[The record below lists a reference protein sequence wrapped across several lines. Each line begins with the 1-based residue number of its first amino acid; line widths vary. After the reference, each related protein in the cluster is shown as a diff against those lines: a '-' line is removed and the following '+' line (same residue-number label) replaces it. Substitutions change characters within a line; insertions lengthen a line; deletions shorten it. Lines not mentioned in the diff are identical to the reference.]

1 LASAADDILDYY
13 ETESIT
19 PLGKITPAGV
29 DPCWSCGFGDACVQG
44 SPPPLARGQYGLYN
58 YPYHSRLPA
67 AEGFRIVPEI
77 VPPPVEQQQDVMG
90 EADRL
95 GALIAAELIKR
106 DAGREST
113 LEAALP
119 GASSMPP
126 LPRLDALTGRSAA
139 LGWVTDEQRQQ
150 HLLRLI
156 SAGIDFA
163 MPVDSDDEL
172 FARAVETIEVALETA
187 KALVRQ
193 AGAARV
199 DDVVNRAASDSSL
212 MLRREQLVDIL
223 SAVPGFAW
231 LEKKRGWFWLSEVG
245 KNVAVTRVTKILSVA
260 PRIEVERLHE
270 GIRRDYRT
278 EDFVMPENVLLA
290 LCAQLAMCTVEGQT
304 VVATEA
310 IDPAAVLEGAEME
323 LVRLLQTHG
332 PIVDRGELKELADG
346 AGIGEPSFYSRT
358 RYSPVIEEFSDGRLG
373 LRGA

>member
-1 LASAADDILDYY
+1 
-13 ETESIT
+13 
-19 PLGKITPAGV
+19 
-29 DPCWSCGFGDACVQG
+29 
-44 SPPPLARGQYGLYN
+44 
-58 YPYHSRLPA
+58 
-67 AEGFRIVPEI
+67 
-77 VPPPVEQQQDVMG
+77 
-90 EADRL
+90 
-95 GALIAAELIKR
+95 
-106 DAGREST
+106 
-113 LEAALP
+113 
-119 GASSMPP
+119 
-126 LPRLDALTGRSAA
+126 
-139 LGWVTDEQRQQ
+139 
-150 HLLRLI
+150 
-156 SAGIDFA
+156 
-163 MPVDSDDEL
+163 
-172 FARAVETIEVALETA
+172 
-187 KALVRQ
+187 
-193 AGAARV
+193 
-199 DDVVNRAASDSSL
+199 

-358 RYSPVIEEFSDGRLG
+358 RYSPVIEEFPDGRLG